1 MSKEN
6 KFSYEKLNN
15 AVHKMNNIIDKF
27 ETTYDDLKEKGTLY
41 LKNYLDWVKTQE
53 NELILKSLLL
63 YLDLKNSFY
72 EKYGNE
78 IVEKFWNLYDESKF
92 SLKINDIKNEF
103 PSFFICLFFLD
114 DPIYKDFS
122 EKNLIEI
129 NKDEKK
135 FKINEEK
142 LINEK
147 PLLKESNTIR
157 EDLTLTL

>member
-53 NELILKSLLL
+53 SDLIFKSLLL

-78 IVEKFWNLYDESKF
+78 IVEKLWNLYDESKF

-103 PSFFICLFFLD
+103 PSFFIFLFFLD

-135 FKINEEK
+135 FKINYKIK
-142 LINEK
+142 LKKMYNDYYTRNNI
-147 PLLKESNTIR
+147 
-157 EDLTLTL
+157 